1 VLIVYRNDLW
11 RYRPSTLEWTWIS
24 GSNITKQLGVYGNQ
38 GNGSANNVPGAR
50 YFSSSWTDSQGN
62 FWLFGGL
69 GYGNSVAQLG
79 KGQKV

>member
-1 VLIVYRNDLW
+1 MTCGAIVHQHLNGHG
-11 RYRPSTLEWTWIS
+11 SVEAIS
-24 GSNITKQLGVYGNQ
+24 PTNVYGNQ

-50 YFSSSWTDSQGN
+50 YFSSSWTDLQGN